1 MTKKG
6 KGKKFVINWSRTML
20 FFKEDQAILQTS
32 TPKVLDV
39 RFSAH
44 SSPYRSPVFLN
55 GLVAQYRADLEK
67 AIGATIVSA
76 GIDMCKFTICD
87 KGCRTVNYANNVC
100 LLQLT
105 LKLTFCR
112 FPNWLFPGRVKVKL
126 RLSR

>member
-1 MTKKG
+1 M
-6 KGKKFVINWSRTML
+6 N
-20 FFKEDQAILQTS
+20 KEYRQHFSLPLLLIRLYFIKAIYHKIRCAS
-32 TPKVLDV
+32 
-39 RFSAH
+39 
-44 SSPYRSPVFLN
+44 FLN